1 MISVDF
7 ASAFWI
13 LLRRR
18 ADDVDDVWKIRDGPF
33 YVQCGLDCLIIESLE
48 SAIESITSSDP
59 KLEVDPA
66 SGSGGA

>member
-18 ADDVDDVWKIRDGPF
+18 ADDVDEVRKIWDGPF
-33 YVQCGLDCLIIESLE
+33 YVRRRLDCLISESPEL
-48 SAIESITSSDP
+48 AIESITNSDP